1 MYSTGPRFRPL
12 AETPASRAA
21 RFPTLRLMSSPEPS
35 PTKPSGALRAIC
47 VYCASSPGD
56 DPALSEAAV
65 TLGTHLAAE
74 NIELVYGG
82 GAVGLM
88 GRIADTVM
96 DAGGTVTGI
105 IPTSLMP
112 KEVAHRGLTELVEVT
127 SMHARKA
134 AMIER
139 SDGFVALPGGFGT
152 LEELAEV
159 LTWSQLGLH
168 AKPIGLVNVGGF
180 YDGLLSFF
188 DRAVADG
195 VLKQSNRDLLLT
207 SPDPVE
213 LVGLLQHHRP
223 IREPKWSDLEGR
235 L

>member
-1 MYSTGPRFRPL
+1 MSPADQSTT
-12 AETPASRAA
+12 E
-21 RFPTLRLMSSPEPS
+21 PTSD
-35 PTKPSGALRAIC
+35 LRAVC
-47 VYCASSPGD
+47 VYCASSPGN
-56 DPALSEAAV
+56 DPALAAAAV
-65 TLGTHLAAE
+65 ALGQHLAAE
-74 NIELVYGG
+74 GIELVYGG

-88 GRIADTVM
+88 GLIADTVM

-180 YDGLLSFF
+180 YDDLLAFF
-188 DRAVADG
+188 DRAVADS
-195 VLKQSNRDLLLT
+195 VLKPSNRELLLT

-213 LVGLLQHHRP
+213 LVGLLRHHRP
-223 IREPKWSDLEGR
+223 VQEPKWTDLDQR